1 MQGNEKRKE
10 NEDDYCTIMP
20 QALEKPH
27 SEKGGQKKILIVIL
41 LLG

>member
-10 NEDDYCTIMP
+10 NEDDYCTIML
-20 QALEKPH
+20 QGAEETR
-27 SEKGGQKKILIVIL
+27 SEKGGQKKILIAIL